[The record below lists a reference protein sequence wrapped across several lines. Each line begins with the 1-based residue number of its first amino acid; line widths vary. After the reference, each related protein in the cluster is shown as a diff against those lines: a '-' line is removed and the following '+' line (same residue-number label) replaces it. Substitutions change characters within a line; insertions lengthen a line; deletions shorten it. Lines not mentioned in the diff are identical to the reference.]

1 MWQCKKCCTE
11 NEDQLSYCKNC
22 GMSKAKSLRQ
32 PRLNKKKNKK
42 KPIKEIIYT
51 IMYGIIFTI
60 GLYADFTIV
69 TWLGGFAFGIS
80 SIFLLDRLLKNVS
93 LFSSD
98 LVIGVLVIVFISIF
112 LSAMFKA
119 CNSSISDNEEIYQY
133 HNKKTGEG
141 QKEYGGSIEQ
151 QRDLEMIDEYSKT
164 HPDF

>member
-1 MWQCKKCCTE
+1 MVGWFCIW
-11 NEDQLSYCKNC
+11 NFFY
-22 GMSKAKSLRQ
+22 
-32 PRLNKKKNKK
+32 
-42 KPIKEIIYT
+42 
-51 IMYGIIFTI
+51 
-60 GLYADFTIV
+60 
-69 TWLGGFAFGIS
+69 
-80 SIFLLDRLLKNVS
+80 FLLDRLLKNVS

-98 LVIGVLVIVFISIF
+98 LVIGVLAIVFISIF
-112 LSAMFKA
+112 LSAMFKT

>member
-60 GLYADFTIV
+60 GLYADFTIA

-93 LFSSD
+93 LYISPVRVSILILISS
-98 LVIGVLVIVFISIF
+98 V
-112 LSAMFKA
+112 
-119 CNSSISDNEEIYQY
+119 
-133 HNKKTGEG
+133 
-141 QKEYGGSIEQ
+141 
-151 QRDLEMIDEYSKT
+151 
-164 HPDF
+164 